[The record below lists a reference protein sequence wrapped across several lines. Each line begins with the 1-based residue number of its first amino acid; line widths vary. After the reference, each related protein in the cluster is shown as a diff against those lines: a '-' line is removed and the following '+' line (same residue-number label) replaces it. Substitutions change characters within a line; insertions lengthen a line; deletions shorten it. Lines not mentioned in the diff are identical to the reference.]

1 MNVVTIE
8 DAKVLRPTAEHK
20 NFTDTKIIIPKGTQ
34 LSGDIKLVNG
44 LRKGKPFQYRLFYTR
59 YNQIIYTNKIKPI
72 KMETTE
78 VKLGADGANATAK
91 IINIPTQLKDR
102 NALIGAALGATVGF
116 GYAAYKKEDYKKK
129 LMYTL
134 IGAGL
139 GFVAGKMVT
148 KKGLVTVK

>member
-8 DAKVLRPTAEHK
+8 DAKVLIPNAEHK
-20 NFTDTKIIIPKGTQ
+20 NFTATEVIIPKETE
-34 LSGDIKLVNG
+34 LSGDTKLVNG
-44 LRKGKPFQYRLFYTR
+44 LRKGLPFQYRLFYTSD
-59 YNQIIYTNKIKPI
+59 NQIIYTNKIKPT

-78 VKLGADGANATAK
+78 VKLGADGANAPAK
-91 IINIPTQLKDR
+91 IINIPSQLKDR
-102 NALIGAALGATVGF
+102 NALIGAALGATAGF

-134 IGAGL
+134 IGAAL
-139 GFVAGKMVT
+139 GFAAGKMVT

>member
-8 DAKVLRPTAEHK
+8 DVKALIPNAEHK
-20 NFTDTKIIIPKGTQ
+20 NFTSTDIIIPKGTE
-34 LSGDIKLVNG
+34 LTGNFKLVNG
-44 LRKGKPFQYRLFYTR
+44 LRKGKPFQYRLFYTND
-59 YNQIIYTNKIKPI
+59 NQIIYTNKIKPT

-78 VKLGADGANATAK
+78 VKLGADGANAPAK
-91 IINIPTQLKDR
+91 IINIPAQLKDR
-102 NALIGAALGATVGF
+102 NALIGAALGAVAGF
-116 GYAAYKKEDYKKK
+116 GYANYKKEDYKKK